1 MRFPILTSPRRFS
14 ISTQVQIVI
23 ALFALTN
30 FMKREGGCDEE
41 FYEQWQEEEEEEE
54 CQRMSQEQGLTEDK
68 EEDDDIYRAANNA
81 EKRKANAKRDE
92 IANQMWEDYNSILRV
107 QQDRV

>member
-1 MRFPILTSPRRFS
+1 
-14 ISTQVQIVI
+14 
-23 ALFALTN
+23 
-30 FMKREGGCDEE
+30 
-41 FYEQWQEEEEEEE
+41 
-54 CQRMSQEQGLTEDK
+54 LTEDK